1 VGRLGGGLVVA
12 SGSVQTKGTVGE
24 ELADERVGG
33 KADGDTVKGVRILI
47 EVSGESGIGLRKD
60 DT

>member
-1 VGRLGGGLVVA
+1 MA